1 MGILRAIVL
10 ACLAAWAAGAAPEA
24 YSVRDFRSACE
35 YLLEQ
40 AIVCT
45 KQIHLHIPPGVLSE
59 AEREQLL
66 YLLPNCRL
74 AELRVVKTE
83 HQYCLE
89 PAYKS
94 CVRMLNYARGNT
106 SAVHKLSPLEE
117 KALRE
122 AQRVLHELRVEQ
134 MPPAEIARAVHD
146 WLVLHCEYDT
156 AHANMRYKNSNGG
169 FNAFDGKY
177 LLLHHKGVCDAY
189 VQAYWLLLQ
198 LAGVP
203 CSMISGHMKDSRLG
217 HAWNLVL
224 LGDHWA
230 HVDTTFDDPVP
241 DRKGE
246 VQHRFFDKTDAE
258 MSQDRTWNRV
268 IFPGVEKG
276 AMPVVR
282 SFASVQAFLAHLRSL
297 EGRGSCSFS
306 AVVEPLRGRADAAQL
321 LREAALQAGVPG
333 AFSVGQ
339 DPLYP
344 YALRVHYRA
353 DVPLTA
359 LAHSQAAAAARE

>member
-1 MGILRAIVL
+1 MRSVCAVVM
-10 ACLAAWAAGAAPEA
+10 ACFAAWAAGAAPEP
-24 YSVRDFRSACE
+24 YRVRDFRSASE

-45 KQIHLHIPPGVLSE
+45 HPIYLQIDPGVLSD
-59 AEREQLL
+59 AEREQLMF
-66 YLLPNCRL
+66 LLPNCRL
-74 AELRVVKTE
+74 AELRAMVSDN
-83 HQYCLE
+83 QYRLE

-106 SAVHKLSPLEE
+106 AVKLSPLEM

-122 AQRVLHELRVEQ
+122 AQRVLDELAVREKT
-134 MPPAEIARAVHD
+134 PAEIALAVHD

-156 AHANMRYKNSNGG
+156 EHADMRYKYSNGG

-203 CSMISGHMKDSRLG
+203 CSMISGQITAQQMG
-217 HAWNLVL
+217 HAWNLVR

-230 HVDTTFDDPVP
+230 HVDVTFDDPVP

-246 VQHRFFDKTDAE
+246 VQHTFFDKTDEE
-258 MSQDRTWNRV
+258 MAKDRSWNRT
-268 IFPGVEKG
+268 IFPGVSRG
-276 AMPVVR
+276 AMPEVR
-282 SFASVQAFLAHLRSL
+282 EFASVREFLDYLCAQ
-297 EGRGSCSFS
+297 RGSVSFS
-306 AVVEPLRGRADAAQL
+306 AVVEPLRGRPEAVQL
-321 LREAALQAGVPG
+321 LREAALKAAVPG

-344 YALRVHYRA
+344 YAFRVHYRA
-353 DVPLTA
+353 DVPLTVPA
-359 LAHSQAAAAARE
+359 RSRAAAATKA